1 MGFRTPLV
9 LAFIATVSLGS
20 VTSIPALAQPATGT
34 GKSPIVIPAD
44 IQDAERA
51 YRRGELADA
60 RQRIERYLAK
70 EPKDARARFLRGLIL
85 IEQRQPDAA
94 IAAFSELALEQPELP
109 EPHNN
114 LAVLY
119 AARGEYDKA
128 RDALQSA
135 LLANPNDAIA
145 HENLGD
151 IYVRLAQRSYE
162 RAMTAGAGG
171 RALRDKLT
179 VARELA
185 RSSKPPAA
193 TGQPPA
199 GGGGASSAPGPSPA
213 ASPST
218 PSPTTGATQ

>member
-9 LAFIATVSLGS
+9 LAFCSTLLFCAIGARPIA
-20 VTSIPALAQPATGT
+20 AQPASAA
-34 GKSPIVIPAD
+34 GKSPIVVPAEV
-44 IQDAERA
+44 QEAERA
-51 YRRGELADA
+51 YRRGEYDDA
-60 RQRIERYLAK
+60 RQRIEQFLKK
-70 EPKDARARFLRGLIL
+70 EPKDSRARFLRGLIL

-94 IAAFSELALEQPELP
+94 IVAFNELAMEQPELP

-119 AARGEYDKA
+119 AARGDYDKA

-162 RAMTAGAGG
+162 RAIAGGAGG
-171 RALRDKLT
+171 RVLRTKLT
-179 VARELA
+179 LARELA
-185 RSSKPPAA
+185 QGAKPATGSGQATPSNPGAPAA
-193 TGQPPA
+193 A
-199 GGGGASSAPGPSPA
+199 V
-213 ASPST
+213 T
-218 PSPTTGATQ
+218 PSPPTTGVTQ